1 MNAPS
6 FTASDIVKKY
16 IELRAH
22 VQEMTKQF
30 EAQLEPYKAGMQA
43 LEGAAA
49 NLLRTN
55 ESKALSTEFGTCF
68 FVNKHSIKCE
78 DHDAFLAFVRET
90 ENWGMLTKHV
100 AKDAVEEWMEAEQK
114 RLDAINQSSRS
125 ANAVPPQLALPPP
138 GLKAETI
145 ITVQFRKA

>member
-22 VQEMTKQF
+22 VQEMTKRF
-30 EAQLEPYKAGMQA
+30 EVELEPFKAGMTA
-43 LEGAAA
+43 LEGAA
-49 NLLRTN
+49 RDMMHKS
-55 ESKALSTEFGTCF
+55 EQKALSTEFGTCF

-100 AKDAVEEWMEAEQK
+100 AKEAVEAWMELMDPAGTG
-114 RLDAINQSSRS
+114 AS
-125 ANAVPPQLALPPP
+125 PPPP